1 MAREFGRTERV
12 GSQMQRELSI
22 LVRDDLKDP
31 RLGMVTIQEVRV
43 VRDFSHAKVFFT
55 VINGEEDKE
64 TVTRIMNGSASFLRH
79 ELGHRM
85 KLRTVPQ
92 LKFVYDDSI
101 EHGSKLSAMID
112 DAVELDQSKH
122 QENTP

>member
-1 MAREFGRTERV
+1 MAREFSRTERV
-12 GSQMQRELSI
+12 GSQMQRELSV

-55 VINGEEDKE
+55 TMGSESDHL
-64 TVTRIMNGSASFLRH
+64 TTTQIMNKSASFLRR
-79 ELGHRM
+79 ELGRRM
-85 KLRTVPQ
+85 KLRTIPQ

-101 EHGSKLSAMID
+101 EHGAHLSMVIEE
-112 DAVELDQSKH
+112 AVEADQAKH
-122 QENTP
+122 QEE

>member
-1 MAREFGRTERV
+1 MAREFSRTERV
-12 GSQMQRELSI
+12 GSQMQRELSV

-55 VINGEEDKE
+55 TMGSEDDHAAITK
-64 TVTRIMNGSASFLRH
+64 IMNKSASFLRH

-85 KLRTVPQ
+85 KLRTIPQ
-92 LKFVYDDSI
+92 LKFVYDVSI
-101 EHGSKLSAMID
+101 EHGSHLSAMID
-112 DAVELDQSKH
+112 EAVEIDQAKH
-122 QENTP
+122 QEE

>member
-1 MAREFGRTERV
+1 MAREFTRTERV
-12 GSQMQRELSI
+12 GSQMQRELST

-43 VRDFSHAKVFFT
+43 VRDFSHAKVYFT
-55 VINGEEDKE
+55 AMGSE
-64 TVTRIMNGSASFLRH
+64 TDNAEITKIMNKSASFLRY

-85 KLRTVPQ
+85 KLRTIPQ

-101 EHGSKLSAMID
+101 KHGSDLSAMID
-112 DAVELDQSKH
+112 QAVEIDQAKH
-122 QENTP
+122 QEE

>member
-1 MAREFGRTERV
+1 MAREFNRTERV
-12 GSQMQRELSI
+12 GSQMQRELSV

-43 VRDFSHAKVFFT
+43 VRDFSHAKVYFT
-55 VINGEEDKE
+55 AMGSE
-64 TVTRIMNGSASFLRH
+64 TDHAAITKIMNKSASFLRH

-85 KLRTVPQ
+85 KLRTIPQ

-101 EHGSKLSAMID
+101 EHGSNLSAMIEE
-112 DAVELDQSKH
+112 AVGIDQAKH
-122 QENTP
+122 QEE

>member
-12 GSQMQRELSI
+12 GSQMQRELST

-31 RLGMVTIQEVRV
+31 RLGMITIQEVRV
-43 VRDFSHAKVFFT
+43 TRDFSHAKVFFT
-55 VINGEEDKE
+55 AMTGDADK
-64 TVTRIMNGSASFLRH
+64 VVVARVMNDSAAFLRH

-101 EHGSKLSAMID
+101 EHGSRLSAMID
-112 DAVELDQSKH
+112 EAVELDQTKH
-122 QENTP
+122 QEE

>member
-1 MAREFGRTERV
+1 MAREFTRTERV

-43 VRDFSHAKVFFT
+43 VRDFSHAKVYFT
-55 VINGEEDKE
+55 VMGSE
-64 TVTRIMNGSASFLRH
+64 TDNTEITKIMNKSASFLRY

-85 KLRTVPQ
+85 KLRTIPQ

-101 EHGSKLSAMID
+101 KNGSDLSAMID
-112 DAVELDQSKH
+112 QAVEIDQAKH
-122 QENTP
+122 QEE

>member
-1 MAREFGRTERV
+1 MAREFSRTERV
-12 GSQMQRELSI
+12 GSQMQRELSV

-55 VINGEEDKE
+55 TMGSESEHAAITK
-64 TVTRIMNGSASFLRH
+64 IMNNSAPFLRH

-85 KLRTVPQ
+85 KLRTIPQ
-92 LKFVYDDSI
+92 LKFIYDDSI
-101 EHGSKLSAMID
+101 EHGAHLSAMIEE
-112 DAVELDQSKH
+112 AVETDQAKH
-122 QENTP
+122 QEE